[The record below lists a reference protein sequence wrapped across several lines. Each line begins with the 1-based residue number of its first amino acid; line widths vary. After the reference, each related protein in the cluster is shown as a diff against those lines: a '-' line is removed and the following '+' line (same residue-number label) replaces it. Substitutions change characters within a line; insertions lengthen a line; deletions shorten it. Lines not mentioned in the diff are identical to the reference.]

1 MASQPIFCGRCGY
14 PVAPGTTFC
23 GRCGAPQNASV
34 PAVAY
39 TGPPVTYPAYSYP
52 AAAQGSTLGGIKLS
66 RLLLAVG
73 LIAILVVA
81 VLGVSIFA
89 VAKAVTGRASCT
101 VNCGPKTY
109 VPLAEPNTYKSQT
122 YKFEVD
128 YSTDWKVR
136 RQDATGISL
145 GTRLGHIDVAG
156 IKTNKTPDQ
165 VIDDAVAALPSTDW
179 QSVLRIADIK
189 GAHVGD
195 QDGVGYLY
203 SANFTGSNSTGTKVR
218 FVVIAAARN
227 GVTVEVFAVNPSD
240 TKNFVS
246 GIPEGQDFDYLL
258 EEFRWGN

>member
-1 MASQPIFCGRCGY
+1 MASRPLFCGRCGN
-14 PVAPGTTFC
+14 PVAPGAPFC
-23 GRCGAPQNASV
+23 GRCGTPQGAPA

-39 TGPPVTYPAYSYP
+39 AGPPVAYPAYSYP
-52 AAAQGSTLGGIKLS
+52 AAAPGSPLGGIKLS

-89 VAKAVTGRASCT
+89 VAKAVGTRATCT
-101 VNCGPKTY
+101 ANCGPKTY

-128 YSTDWKVR
+128 YSSDWKVR
-136 RQDATGISL
+136 HQDAAGISL

-156 IKTNKTPDQ
+156 VKTSKTPDQ
-165 VIDDAVAALPSTDW
+165 VIDDVVAALPSTDW
-179 QSVLRIADIK
+179 QSVTRLSDIK
-189 GAHVGD
+189 GAHVGN

-218 FVVIAAARN
+218 FVVIAAVRN

-240 TKNFVS
+240 TKNFAS

-258 EEFRWGN
+258 EEFRWGA